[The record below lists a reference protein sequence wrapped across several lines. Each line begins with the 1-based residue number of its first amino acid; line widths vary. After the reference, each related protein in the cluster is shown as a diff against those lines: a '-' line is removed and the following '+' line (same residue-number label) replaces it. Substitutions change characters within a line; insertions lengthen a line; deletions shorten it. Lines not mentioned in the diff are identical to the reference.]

1 VSFPFESV
9 GFWLSRRAELT
20 PNRTALRVDDRSFTY
35 AELDDRAARFAGV
48 LGASGVA
55 AGDRV
60 AALLTNGNEYV
71 EALFA
76 CARIGAILV
85 PLSQRLAGPELEFM
99 TDDSGSTVLVYSEEW
114 SQLASV
120 VKGRTGV
127 KAAFVAGGGGG
138 GDPSYED
145 ALASAEPVSEPR
157 DVSQDDVLAIFYT
170 SGTTGRPKGAMLT
183 HGNFFWTN
191 LNVVF
196 SFGFFQDECTLVVLP
211 MFHVGGWNANMLA
224 TILSG
229 GTVVVERS
237 FDPGR
242 ALRTFGDQQ
251 ITSMLGVPTIY
262 QMMADHPDW
271 DSTDLSS
278 VRALLCGGAPLPVPL
293 IRRYQERGISFI
305 QGYGLTEAAPNCLI
319 LPPEDAVRKAGAAG
333 RPYFYADVRVVDDA
347 GSPVGPGS
355 SGEIVVG
362 GPGVMKGYW
371 NRPEATAETLR
382 GGWLHT
388 GDIGRIDD
396 EGYITIV
403 DRVKDMYISGG
414 ENVYPAEVEK
424 TLAEHPAISEAAVIG
439 VPDDRWGEAGRAI
452 IVLRDGAT
460 ADADDVKRFAASKL
474 AKFKVPASVVFASSL
489 PRNPTGKL
497 LKAEIR
503 ELYGA
508 AS

>member
-20 PNRTALRVDDRSFTY
+20 PKRIALRVDDRIFTY
-35 AELDDRAARFAGV
+35 AALDDRAARFAGV
-48 LGASGVA
+48 LTATGIA

-99 TDDSGSTVLVYSEEW
+99 TDDSGATVLLYGAEW
-114 SQLASV
+114 AHLASV
-120 VKGRTGV
+120 VKGRSGL
-127 KAAFVAGGGGG
+127 KAAFVAGAGE
-138 GDPSYED
+138 DPSYED
-145 ALASAEPVSEPR
+145 ALANAEPVSKPR
-157 DVSQDDVLAIFYT
+157 DVSLDDVLAIFYT
-170 SGTTGRPKGAMLT
+170 SGTTGLPKGAMLT

-196 SFGFFQDECTLVVLP
+196 SFGFFQDERTLVVLP

-224 TILSG
+224 TILCG

-242 ALRTFGDQQ
+242 ALRTFSEQR

-271 DSTDLSS
+271 DSTDLSA

-333 RPYFYADVRVVDDA
+333 RPYFYADVRVVDEADVEVSL
-347 GSPVGPGS
+347 GG

-371 NRPEATAETLR
+371 NRPDATAETLR

-388 GDIGRIDD
+388 GDVGRIDD

-414 ENVYPAEVEK
+414 ENVYPAEIERM
-424 TLAEHPAISEAAVIG
+424 LAEHPAISEAAVIG

-452 IVLRDGAT
+452 VVLRSGSSANAEDI
-460 ADADDVKRFAASKL
+460 KRFAASKL
-474 AKFKVPASVVFASSL
+474 AKFKVPATVVFAESL

-497 LKAEIR
+497 LKAELR
-503 ELYGA
+503 DRYGA